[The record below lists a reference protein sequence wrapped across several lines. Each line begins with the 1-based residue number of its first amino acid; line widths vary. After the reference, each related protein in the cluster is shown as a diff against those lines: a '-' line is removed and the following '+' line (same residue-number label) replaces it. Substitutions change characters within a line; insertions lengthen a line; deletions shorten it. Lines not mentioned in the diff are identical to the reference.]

1 MSMFLKVI
9 PRQRVIIQ
17 KEEIL
22 QIFRLILQ
30 GKLIKGDCVERFEAK
45 FADYI
50 GTKFALCVASGRLG
64 LELILKSLDLEKG
77 DEILLPAYTFHIV
90 PEVIKNAGF
99 TPVFIDIN
107 EEDHNIDVR
116 FIEKNITQRTKAII
130 ATHLFGKPCEL
141 YKILEIAKRH
151 NLFVIEDCAQAI
163 GAEYY
168 NKKVGSFSGSAYFSF
183 ETVKPLHTFGGG
195 MIVTNNYLLF
205 KKIKNSVETYAY
217 PKFFKIIKKIVF
229 TVIESLLTHPFFFT
243 VFIYPLL
250 LFAIFLNKDLIKF
263 AKKTK
268 GQFKLVE
275 TRYSNFQ
282 ASIGLSKLERLD
294 RQLEKRITNARFLIE
309 KLNKNIPV
317 QKLDRYT
324 KSIFYYFVIQS
335 GDNYKLSKALLKK
348 GIDVATHIAQDC
360 SKTKDSEL
368 EYPVARRA
376 NDTALQIPIYPQLSK
391 RDINRIAEIL
401 NRNFK

>member
-1 MSMFLKVI
+1 MFLKVI

-22 QIFRLILQ
+22 DVFRLILQ
-30 GKLIKGDCVERFEAK
+30 RKLIKGDCVHRFEAK

-50 GTKFALCVASGRLG
+50 GTKYALAIASGRLG
-64 LELILKSLDLEKG
+64 LQLILESLDLQKG
-77 DEILLPAYTFHIV
+77 DEILIPAYTFHIV
-90 PEVIKNAGF
+90 PEVVKKAGF
-99 TPVFIDIN
+99 TTVFIDIN

-141 YKILEIAKRH
+141 YKILEVAKRH
-151 NLFVIEDCAQAI
+151 NLFVIEDCAQAV
-163 GAEYY
+163 GAQYH
-168 NKKVGSFSGSAYFSF
+168 NKKVGSLGDCAFFSF
-183 ETVKPLHTFGGG
+183 ETVKPFHTFGGG

-205 KKIKNSVETYAY
+205 KKITNSVETYAY

-243 VFIYPLL
+243 IFIYPLL
-250 LFAIFLNKDLIKF
+250 LFATFLNKDPMKF
-263 AKKTK
+263 AKRTK
-268 GQFKLVE
+268 GQFKLLE
-275 TRYSNFQ
+275 TRYTNFQ

-294 RQLEKRITNARFLIE
+294 RQLEKRITNAKFLIE

-317 QKLDRYT
+317 QKLNIYT
-324 KSIFYYFVIQS
+324 KPIFYYFVIKS

-348 GIDVATHIAQDC
+348 GIDVATNIAQDC
-360 SKTKDSEL
+360 SKTKAFDSE
-368 EYPVARRA
+368 YSIARTA
-376 NDTALQIPIYPQLSK
+376 NDITLQIPIYPQLSK

-401 NRNFK
+401 NHNFE